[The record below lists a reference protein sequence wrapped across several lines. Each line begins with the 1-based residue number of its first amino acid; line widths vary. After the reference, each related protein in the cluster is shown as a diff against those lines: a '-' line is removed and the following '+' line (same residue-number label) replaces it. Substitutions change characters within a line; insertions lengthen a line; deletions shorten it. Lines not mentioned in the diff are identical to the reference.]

1 VDRVAGK
8 IAFITGAARGQGR
21 MHAVRLAQEGADVVV
36 VDALQSYSTIAYP
49 MATEADLDET
59 VALVEATGRKAL
71 ARQADVRNVGQLQ
84 AVVDEAIESFG
95 RIDIVSA
102 NAGIMPPGAPFWEL
116 TPQEWADVIGVNLVG
131 VANTV
136 SAAVPSMIAAGQGG
150 SIVITSSAA
159 GLRATNNLAT
169 YNSSKFGVI
178 GLGKTMANELAAHR
192 IRVNVIC
199 PISVD
204 TTMIHNDGLYHLLR
218 PDLEAPTRAD
228 VAEVMS
234 TLSPIPE
241 PWIEPIDV
249 SNALVYLASDE
260 ARYVTGVVL
269 PVDLGFTNKA
279 M

>member
-1 VDRVAGK
+1 
-8 IAFITGAARGQGR
+8 
-21 MHAVRLAQEGADVVV
+21 
-36 VDALQSYSTIAYP
+36 
-49 MATEADLDET
+49 
-59 VALVEATGRKAL
+59 
-71 ARQADVRNVGQLQ
+71 
-84 AVVDEAIESFG
+84 
-95 RIDIVSA
+95 
-102 NAGIMPPGAPFWEL
+102 
-116 TPQEWADVIGVNLVG
+116 
-131 VANTV
+131 
-136 SAAVPSMIAAGQGG
+136 
-150 SIVITSSAA
+150 
-159 GLRATNNLAT
+159 
-169 YNSSKFGVI
+169 
-178 GLGKTMANELAAHR
+178 MANELAAHR